1 MRVGQVGWIP
11 GLGEFLRE
19 LLSDQAAGENGYL
32 VERGLV
38 PLSEEERRANVE
50 KVSALETAQ

>member
-19 LLSDQAAGENGYL
+19 LLSDQAAGEIAYL